1 MKAKKWYRFTDEFMA
16 FIDEL
21 VDEVFGSKSELAVCM
36 KKCLNAA
43 DIKASKAVC
52 MYDISYGG
60 CAGDRLGVYKVAF
73 KSMGYDGEL
82 VEVYRE

>member
-1 MKAKKWYRFTDEFMA
+1 MKAKKWYRFTNEFMI

-43 DIKASKAVC
+43 NIKASIAVC

-60 CAGDRLGVYKVAF
+60 CAGDRLKVYKIAF
-73 KSMGYDGEL
+73 KSMGFEGNI
-82 VEVYRE
+82 V